1 MMTNSVS
8 VGQFSPDNIFGKDT
22 GSHLILT
29 RIVLPPLLEEDA
41 GTPDQQLYAV
51 ELGKKGDF
59 VDNWAH

>member
-29 RIVLPPLLEEDA
+29 RIVLPPLLEEERDA
-41 GTPDQQLYAV
+41 HQQLYAV
-51 ELGKKGDF
+51 ELGKKGDL